1 MRLVRCVASERQYHL
16 CWMRLLADV
25 HISPRTVRFL
35 GSLGNDIIP
44 VQSVLPPNASDLDI
58 TATAAEQD
66 RAVLTQDLDFSRIL
80 ATTGAAS
87 PSIVSLR
94 LSDARVDS
102 VNRRLQH
109 VLPVLEEDV
118 ANGVIATV
126 GDNRVRTRRL
136 PLSS

>member
-1 MRLVRCVASERQYHL
+1 MRLI
-16 CWMRLLADV
+16 ADV

-35 GSLGNDIIP
+35 ESLGNDIIP

-58 TATAAEQD
+58 TATAAAQD